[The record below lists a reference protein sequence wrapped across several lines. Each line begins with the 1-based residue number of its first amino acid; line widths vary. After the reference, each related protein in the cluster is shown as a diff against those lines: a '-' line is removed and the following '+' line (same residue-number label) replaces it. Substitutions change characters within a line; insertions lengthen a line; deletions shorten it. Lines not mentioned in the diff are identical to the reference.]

1 MFCVKNV
8 CNLCNL
14 ISSIKLINI
23 AISGDRIYGQFWE
36 VFKYYKRNLRR
47 FTAMVREG
55 EFEKLF
61 RPGKFSTEPPNNL
74 ELILRLTDKH
84 FGGIVNST
92 KNT

>member
-1 MFCVKNV
+1 MFYVQNIID
-8 CNLCNL
+8 LCNV
-14 ISSIKLINI
+14 ISTIKLINI
-23 AISGDRIYGQFWE
+23 PISGNRIYGQFWE

-47 FTAMVREG
+47 FSAMVRKG